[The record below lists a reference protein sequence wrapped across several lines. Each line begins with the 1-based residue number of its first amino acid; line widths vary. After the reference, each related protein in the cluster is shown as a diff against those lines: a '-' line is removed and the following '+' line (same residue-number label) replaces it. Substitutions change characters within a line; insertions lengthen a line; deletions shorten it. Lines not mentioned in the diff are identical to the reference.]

1 MSEPTGRRYTARR
14 AVCLGDVLP
23 SGAVRLDALARYLQ
37 DVASDDGIDA
47 AIDSDQTWVVR
58 RTTLTIARRPVFG
71 EPLEI
76 VTWASAAGWALG
88 RASHD
93 HPLPCAATQAEPPVE
108 AVALWV
114 CMDAATRRPARL
126 SARFWEMYGE
136 AVGGRSVSS
145 RLTHPEPAADG
156 RLETRAWPLRVSD
169 IDVFDHVNNA
179 ATWTAFDDELQRRAR
194 DRRIEWAEL
203 EYRSAIDPD
212 APLELSTQLDG
223 DPGPDLARHRR
234 RGPSIRSRPLRS
246 RRHRDRLRQAAIS
259 RPGGPRPP

>member
-1 MSEPTGRRYTARR
+1 MSEPTGRRYAARR

-58 RTTLTIARRPVFG
+58 RTALTIGRRPVFG

-76 VTWASAAGWALG
+76 VTWASAAGGRWAERRTTIRSG
-88 RASHD
+88 ACD
-93 HPLPCAATQAEPPVE
+93 AGEAAVE

-126 SARFWEMYGE
+126 SPRFWEMYGE

-145 RLTHPEPAADG
+145 RLTHPEPAVDG
-156 RLETRAWPLRVSD
+156 RLETRGWPLRVSD

-212 APLELSTQLDG
+212 APLELSTRLDG
-223 DPGPDLARHRR
+223 TEARIWLVTD
-234 RGPSIRSRPLRS
+234 GVV
-246 RRHRDRLRQAAIS
+246 QASGVA
-259 RPGGPRPP
+259 RFAADDTGTG